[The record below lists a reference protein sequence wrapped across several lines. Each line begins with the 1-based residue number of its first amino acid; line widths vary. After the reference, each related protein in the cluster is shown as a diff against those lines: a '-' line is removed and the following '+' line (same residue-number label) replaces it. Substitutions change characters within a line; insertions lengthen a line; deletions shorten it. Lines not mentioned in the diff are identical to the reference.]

1 MQQSSCRTVN
11 SQQVVNYYST
21 SSIPFFKE
29 IEIPIPFG
37 IPLFRTAWWKGDKET
52 DAEGVVR

>member
-21 SSIPFFKE
+21 TSIPFFKE

-37 IPLFRTAWWKGDKET
+37 IPLFRTAW
-52 DAEGVVR
+52 